1 MMQQLHLTREN
12 MRISYNVPIPMEDGA
27 YLMSNIYFPLEE
39 GVYPVVLTVGAYGKD
54 LYFPE
59 LYPEQW
65 NAMRRDHPEVFANT
79 SALHMSWEVVDPEKW
94 CPDGYICMRVDSR
107 GFGCSPGYADPFS
120 RRETQDIYNC
130 IEWAAAQPWCN
141 GKVGMNGISYFAVN
155 QWQVAELQPP
165 HLAAI
170 CVWEGNCDY
179 YRELTHQGGIY
190 CTLQDKWQE
199 RQGNPVQYG
208 LGDYGFRSKIHGLNV
223 SGDVNLS
230 EEELRKNRH
239 DMGKGILEHPLYDDY
254 YRDRNVN
261 DFSKIKTPLLSAG
274 NWGGQ
279 GLHLR
284 GNVEGFMRAGSEEKY
299 LEIHGLEHWTKFYTD
314 DGIALQKQF
323 LGYYLK
329 GEDNGWKER
338 RRVNLKIRHLDHF
351 EERWEDEWPIA
362 RTQYQRLYLQPDSF
376 QLTDSPTTAG
386 GKVTYAGMGDGVTFM
401 TAPLSE
407 EIEITG
413 HPLIHITASS
423 ATKDAD
429 LFVILRAFAPD
440 MKEVTFSGAND
451 RYVPLAQ
458 GWLRLSHRKLDQ
470 EISTPWRPY
479 YAHDELQPLVPG
491 EKYTVDVDFY
501 PTCIVLPKGYRI
513 AVTIRGKDYLYPGM
527 SRELSEKFA
536 TRTPL
541 PVSFSEIGLGTLI
554 HDDPTDRPLEI
565 FDSDVT
571 LHFDPPNAPYLQI
584 PVIPKRI

>member
-1 MMQQLHLTREN
+1 MMKELHLTREN
-12 MRISYNVPIPMEDGA
+12 MRIAYNVPIPMEDGA

-65 NAMRRDHPEVFANT
+65 NAMRKDHPEVFANT
-79 SALHMSWEVVDPEKW
+79 TALHMSWEVVDPEKW

-165 HLAAI
+165 PLAAI
-170 CVWEGNCDY
+170 CGWAGNCDY

-208 LGDYGFRSKIHGLNV
+208 LGDYGFKSKIHGMNV

-230 EEELRKNRH
+230 EEERQKNRH
-239 DMGKGILEHPLYDDY
+239 DIGKGILEHPLYDDY

-284 GNVEGFMRAGSEEKY
+284 GNVEGFMRCGSEEKY

-338 RRVNLKIRHLDHF
+338 RKVNLKIRYLDHF

-376 QLTDSPTTAG
+376 QLADRPAAAG
-386 GKVTYAGMGDGVTFM
+386 GQVTYAGMGDGVTFM
-401 TAPLSE
+401 TAPLTE
-407 EIEITG
+407 EVEITG
-413 HPLIHITASS
+413 HSLIHLTASS
-423 ATKDAD
+423 ATSDAD

-458 GWLRLSHRKLDQ
+458 GWLRLSHRKLDP
-470 EISTPWRPY
+470 EVSTPWRPY
-479 YAHDELQPLVPG
+479 YAHDELQPLTPG

-501 PTCIVLPKGYRI
+501 PTCIVLPKG
-513 AVTIRGKDYLYPGM
+513 
-527 SRELSEKFA
+527 
-536 TRTPL
+536 
-541 PVSFSEIGLGTLI
+541 
-554 HDDPTDRPLEI
+554 
-565 FDSDVT
+565 
-571 LHFDPPNAPYLQI
+571 
-584 PVIPKRI
+584 